1 MCVFEDSIP
10 DNTTSKRPLGHD
22 SSKAK
27 GKKSKSM
34 TTSETDSELQRIRGL
49 SLQRLSM
56 YQNAADVEERKLQ
69 EYTRL
74 RKQKNEHWEEEVVH
88 WARKTR
94 YGKKQARDRR
104 EVYDNGQIFE

>member
-74 RKQKNEHWEEEVVH
+74 RKQKNEH
-88 WARKTR
+88 
-94 YGKKQARDRR
+94 
-104 EVYDNGQIFE
+104 